1 MRVNKTKQNK
11 NKHAVYF
18 NGYGG
23 VWWNCEIVKVKVK
36 SVITHESDNIYI
48 PTGLSGFLPI
58 HPTSV
63 VIARR
68 ARILAAK
75 KAQEA
80 EAAAAEAE
88 QEEQEEES

>member
-1 MRVNKTKQNK
+1 MSKD
-11 NKHAVYF
+11 
-18 NGYGG
+18 GYGG
-23 VWWNCEIVKVKVK
+23 IVELNLKVLLPMNLT
-36 SVITHESDNIYI
+36 IFFI